1 MIQQKRNQLLQKT
14 IQNPA
19 ITGKCKKPDLAK
31 DVPAHRQGVGL
42 DDHSKFPFNLHPLDP
57 TKISVNHYLQENKK
71 KNSPSVSQILKYN
84 LIKYAAA
91 KSKDR
96 KDLQHHIT
104 PF

>member
-42 DDHSKFPFNLHPLDP
+42 DDHSKFPFNLHP
-57 TKISVNHYLQENKK
+57 
-71 KNSPSVSQILKYN
+71 
-84 LIKYAAA
+84 
-91 KSKDR
+91 
-96 KDLQHHIT
+96 
-104 PF
+104 